1 MEPLPASREGGTRM
15 GGEEVTRVQAPGK
28 PKTVNINMGPQH
40 PSTHGV
46 LRLKVALN
54 GEIVEDVECV
64 LGYLHRGSEK
74 LAEDGT
80 YLQFIPYTDRMDYLA
95 AMQNN
100 MAYCLAVETVADI
113 KVPEYAN
120 YLRVI
125 AQEINRIASHQVWL
139 GTWGIDLG
147 ALTMFFW
154 CLRDRE
160 EALALLEQMCGARLT
175 YSYMRF
181 GGVKQDVPPGF
192 RERALA
198 WVRYMRPRIDEYES
212 LLTKND
218 IFLLRTKGI
227 GNLPKHRAIGY
238 GVTGP
243 MARGSGVDYD
253 LRRDEPY
260 CNYRAFDFD
269 VPVRTDGDCYARY
282 EVRVEEMRQ
291 SCDILEQAL
300 TRLPERGPYIAP
312 EVGERAK
319 QNRLKPPAGE
329 VYTRVENPRGEL
341 GVLLVSDGSNKPYR
355 VKVRP
360 ASLSNLQPLP
370 EMVRGLKIPDLVATL
385 GSTDITLG
393 DVDR

>member
-1 MEPLPASREGGTRM
+1 MVVLP
-15 GGEEVTRVQAPGK
+15 
-28 PKTVNINMGPQH
+28 PKQKTIMVNMGPQH

-46 LRLKVALN
+46 LRLKVVLN
-54 GEIVEDVECV
+54 GEIVEDVEPV

-80 YLQFIPYTDRMDYLA
+80 YLQWIPYTDRLDYLA

-100 MAYCLAVETVADI
+100 MAYCLAVETLMDV
-113 KVPEYAN
+113 KVPEYAD

-125 AQEINRIASHQVWL
+125 AQEVNRIASHQVWL

-154 CLRDRE
+154 CMRDRE
-160 EALALLEQMCGARLT
+160 EALALLELMCGARLT

-192 RERALA
+192 RERALK
-198 WVRYMRPRIDEYES
+198 WVRYMRPRIEEYEA

-218 IFLLRTKGI
+218 IFVMRTKGI
-227 GNLPKHRAIGY
+227 GRLPRELAMNF

-243 MARGSGVDYD
+243 MARASGIDFD

-260 CNYRAFDFD
+260 GNYPQFDFE
-269 VPVRTDGDCYARY
+269 VPVLKEGDCFARY
-282 EVRVEEMRQ
+282 QVRVEEMRQ

-300 TRLPERGPYIAP
+300 QDLPASGPYLAP

-319 QNRLKPPAGE
+319 QNRVKPPPGE
-329 VYTRVENPRGEL
+329 VYVRVENPRGEV
-341 GVLLVSDGSNKPYR
+341 GCFLVSDGSNKPYR
-355 VKVRP
+355 VKWRP
-360 ASLSNLQPLP
+360 PSLSNLAPLA
-370 EMVRGLKIPDLVATL
+370 EMTRGLKIPDLIATL
-385 GSTDITLG
+385 GSVDITLG

>member
-1 MEPLPASREGGTRM
+1 MVVLP
-15 GGEEVTRVQAPGK
+15 
-28 PKTVNINMGPQH
+28 PKQKTIMVNMGPQH

-46 LRLKVALN
+46 LRLKVVLN
-54 GEIVEDVECV
+54 GEIVEDVEPV

-80 YLQFIPYTDRMDYLA
+80 YLQWIPYTDRLDYLA

-100 MAYCLAVETVADI
+100 MAYCLAVETLMDV
-113 KVPEYAN
+113 KVPEYAD

-125 AQEINRIASHQVWL
+125 AQEVNRIASHQVWL

-154 CLRDRE
+154 CMRDRE
-160 EALALLEQMCGARLT
+160 EALALLELMCGARLT

-192 RERALA
+192 RERALK
-198 WVRYMRPRIDEYES
+198 WVRYMRPRIEEYEA

-218 IFLLRTKGI
+218 IFVMRTKGI
-227 GNLPKHRAIGY
+227 GRLPRELAMNF

-243 MARGSGVDYD
+243 MARASGIDFD

-260 CNYRAFDFD
+260 GNYRQFDFE
-269 VPVRTDGDCYARY
+269 VPVLKEGDCFARY
-282 EVRVEEMRQ
+282 VVRVEEMRQ

-300 TRLPERGPYIAP
+300 ENMPASGPYLAP

-319 QNRLKPPAGE
+319 QNRVKPPPGE
-329 VYTRVENPRGEL
+329 VYVRVENPRGEV
-341 GVLLVSDGSNKPYR
+341 GCFLVSDGSNKPYR
-355 VKVRP
+355 VKWRP
-360 ASLSNLQPLP
+360 PSLSNLAPLA
-370 EMVRGLKIPDLVATL
+370 EMTRGLKIPDLIATL
-385 GSTDITLG
+385 GSVDITLG

>member
-1 MEPLPASREGGTRM
+1 MVTLPPKA
-15 GGEEVTRVQAPGK
+15 
-28 PKTVNINMGPQH
+28 KTVMVNMGPQH

-46 LRLKVALN
+46 LRLKVVLN
-54 GEIVEDVECV
+54 GEIVEDVEPV
-64 LGYLHRGSEK
+64 MGYLHRGSEK

-80 YLQFIPYTDRMDYLA
+80 YLQWIPYTDRLDYLA

-100 MAYCLAVETVADI
+100 MAYVLAVETVADI
-113 KVPEYAN
+113 KVPEYAD

-154 CLRDRE
+154 CIRDRE
-160 EALALLEQMCGARLT
+160 EALALLELMCGARLT

-181 GGVKQDVPPGF
+181 GGVVRDVPPGF

-198 WVRYMRPRIDEYES
+198 WVQYMRPRIDEYEA

-218 IFLLRTKGI
+218 IFLMRTKGI
-227 GNLPKHRAIGY
+227 GRLSAKAAMNF

-243 MARGSGVDYD
+243 MARASGIDFD

-260 CNYRAFDFD
+260 GNYAAFDFD
-269 VPVRTDGDCYARY
+269 VPVRKDGDCFARY

-291 SCDILEQAL
+291 SCDILDQAL
-300 TRLPERGPYIAP
+300 QNLPERGPYIAP

-319 QNRLKPPAGE
+319 QNRVKPPAGE
-329 VYTRVENPRGEL
+329 VYVRVENPRGEV
-341 GVLLVSDGSNKPYR
+341 GCFLVSDGSNKPYR
-355 VKVRP
+355 VKWRP
-360 ASLSNLQPLP
+360 PSLSNLHPLRD
-370 EMVRGLKIPDLVATL
+370 MVVGLKIPDLIATL

>member
-1 MEPLPASREGGTRM
+1 MVSLPPN
-15 GGEEVTRVQAPGK
+15 Q
-28 PKTVNINMGPQH
+28 KTVMVNMGPQH

-46 LRLKVALN
+46 LRLKVTLN
-54 GEIVEDVECV
+54 GEIVEHVEPV
-64 LGYLHRGSEK
+64 MGYLHRGSEK

-80 YLQFIPYTDRMDYLA
+80 YLQWIPYTDRLDYLA

-100 MAYCLAVETVADI
+100 MAYVLAVETLADI

-154 CLRDRE
+154 CIRDRE

-181 GGVKQDVPPGF
+181 GGVVRDVPPGF
-192 RERALA
+192 RARALK
-198 WVRYMRPRIDEYES
+198 WVREMRGRIDEYES
-212 LLTKND
+212 LLTKNE
-218 IFLLRTKGI
+218 IFLMRTKGI
-227 GNLPKHRAIGY
+227 GLLPLHRAINY

-243 MARGSGVDYD
+243 MARGSGLDFD

-260 CNYRAFDFD
+260 CNYDAFDFE
-269 VPVRTDGDCYARY
+269 VPVRKEADCFARY

-300 TRLPERGPYIAP
+300 TNLPERGPYIAP

-319 QNRLKPPAGE
+319 QNRVKPPAGE
-329 VYTRVENPRGEL
+329 VYVRVENPRGEV
-341 GVLLVSDGSNKPYR
+341 GCFLVGDGSNKPYR
-355 VKVRP
+355 VKWRP
-360 ASLSNLQPLP
+360 PSLSNLHPLP
-370 EMVRGLKIPDLVATL
+370 EMVQGLKIPDLVATL

>member
-1 MEPLPASREGGTRM
+1 MPELP
-15 GGEEVTRVQAPGK
+15 
-28 PKTVNINMGPQH
+28 PKTKTVMVNMGPQH

-46 LRLKVALN
+46 LRLKVTLN
-54 GEIVEDVECV
+54 GEIVEDVEPV
-64 LGYLHRGSEK
+64 MGYLHRGSEK

-80 YLQFIPYTDRMDYLA
+80 YLQWIPYTDRLDYLA

-154 CLRDRE
+154 CIRDRE
-160 EALALLEQMCGARLT
+160 EALALLELMCGARLT

-181 GGVKQDVPPGF
+181 GGVVRDVPDGF
-192 RERALA
+192 RERALKF
-198 WVRYMRPRIDEYES
+198 VHYMRPRIDEYES

-218 IFLLRTKGI
+218 IFLMRTKGI
-227 GNLPKHRAIGY
+227 GKLSAKAVMNY

-243 MARGSGVDYD
+243 MARGSGIDFD

-260 CNYRAFDFD
+260 CNYADFDFE
-269 VPVRTDGDCYARY
+269 VPVRKDGDCYARY

-291 SCDILEQAL
+291 ACDILEQAL
-300 TRLPERGPYIAP
+300 TNLPTRGPYIAP

-319 QNRLKPPAGE
+319 QNRVKPPVGE
-329 VYTRVENPRGEL
+329 VYVRVENPRGEV
-341 GVLLVSDGSNKPYR
+341 GCFLVSDGSNKPYR
-355 VKVRP
+355 VKWRP
-360 ASLSNLQPLP
+360 PSLSNLHPLRD
-370 EMVRGLKIPDLVATL
+370 MTVGLKIPDLIATL

>member
-1 MEPLPASREGGTRM
+1 MVSPN
-15 GGEEVTRVQAPGK
+15 
-28 PKTVNINMGPQH
+28 KTVMINMGPQH

-46 LRLKVALN
+46 LRLKVTLN

-64 LGYLHRGSEK
+64 IGYLHRGSEK

-80 YLQFIPYTDRMDYLA
+80 YLQWIPYTDRMDYLA

-100 MAYCLAVETVADI
+100 MAYALAVETVADI

-154 CLRDRE
+154 CIRDRE
-160 EALALLEQMCGARLT
+160 EALALLELMCGARLT

-181 GGVKQDVPPGF
+181 GGVVRDVPPGF
-192 RERALA
+192 RERALK
-198 WVRYMRPRIDEYES
+198 WVQYMRPRIDEYEA

-218 IFLLRTKGI
+218 IFLMRTKGI
-227 GNLPKHRAIGY
+227 GRLSAKDAMNY

-243 MARGSGVDYD
+243 MARGSGIDSD

-260 CNYRAFDFD
+260 CNYQDFDFE
-269 VPVRTDGDCYARY
+269 VPVRKDGDCYARY

-300 TRLPERGPYIAP
+300 KNMPERGPYIAP

-319 QNRLKPPAGE
+319 QNRVKPPVGE
-329 VYTRVENPRGEL
+329 VYVRVENPRGEV
-341 GVLLVSDGSNKPYR
+341 GCFLVSDGSNKPYR
-355 VKVRP
+355 VKWRP
-360 ASLSNLQPLP
+360 PSLSNLHPLRD
-370 EMVRGLKIPDLVATL
+370 MVVGQKIPDLVATL